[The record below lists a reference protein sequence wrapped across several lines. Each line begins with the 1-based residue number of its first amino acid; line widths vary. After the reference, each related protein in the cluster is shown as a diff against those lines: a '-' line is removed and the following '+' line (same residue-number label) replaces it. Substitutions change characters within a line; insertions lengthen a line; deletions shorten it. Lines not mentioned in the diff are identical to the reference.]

1 MVDNMVLQRDLRR
14 LEELSFF
21 TNPMPLGTCIMI
33 IGENRVELYT
43 CVNYTMF
50 GIGEH

>member
-14 LEELSFF
+14 LEELLFF
-21 TNPMPLGTCIMI
+21 TNPVPLGTCIII

-43 CVNYTMF
+43 CFNYTMF
-50 GIGEH
+50 GTGEH